1 MPAGLGSFLP
11 LIIAFGLFYAIV
23 FIPENKRKK
32 KYEQMLRDLK
42 VNDDI
47 LSKGGIMGRVI
58 SIEDEYIILETGPN
72 RARIKLHKNG
82 ISSVLFS
89 REEEEEYK
97 EVKESNKEI
106 KENNKETKENNKEEK

>member
-32 KYEQMLRDLK
+32 KYEQMLSDLK
-42 VNDDI
+42 VNDDV
-47 LSKGGIMGRVI
+47 LSKGGIMGRII
-58 SIEDEYIILETGPN
+58 SIEDEYIILETGPS

-89 REEEEEYK
+89 REEEEYK

-106 KENNKETKENNKEEK
+106 KENDIEEK